1 MKFEWRKH
9 EKALYGA
16 KSIPAL
22 VDIHTQKFI
31 MIKGSGNPN
40 DTDFSDK
47 VGALFSLVY
56 AIKMGYKSTATKNIL
71 SNEIH
76 DFTVY
81 PLEGIWKQKNVDTE
95 SAAGKLIKENLEYAI
110 MIRQPDFIT
119 AEMVCAALERVK
131 IKKPNRLYEDIIFDT
146 IHDGKC
152 VEILHI
158 GSYDNEPFSF
168 EHIRRISQITLRTIP
183 RYNLRSDNH
192 THQRRACCS
201 PVIFAGEKE
210 GNHLPLLFRELH
222 TAGNRGFI
230 RAL

>member
-22 VDIHTQKFI
+22 ADIPTQNFI

-40 DTDFSDK
+40 DTDFSDR
-47 VGALFSLVY
+47 VGALFSFAY
-56 AIKMGYKSTATKNIL
+56 AIKMGYKSAATKNIL

-81 PLEGIWKQKNVDTE
+81 PLEGIWKQKNVATE
-95 SAAGKLIKENLEYAI
+95 SDAGKLIKEHLEYTI

-119 AEMVCAALERVK
+119 AEMVWDALERVK
-131 IKKPNRLYEDIIFDT
+131 KKKPDRLYEEIIFDT
-146 IHDGKC
+146 MHDGKC
-152 VEILHI
+152 VEILHT

-168 EHIRRISQITLRTIP
+168 EQMDRFAKENGLQRITDCHREIYLTNRTKEDKLKTILRYQI
-183 RYNLRSDNH
+183 
-192 THQRRACCS
+192 A
-201 PVIFAGEKE
+201 
-210 GNHLPLLFRELH
+210 
-222 TAGNRGFI
+222 
-230 RAL
+230 

>member
-1 MKFEWRKH
+1 MFDTLLPIGGADMKFEWKKH

-16 KSIPAL
+16 KSLPAL
-22 VDIHTQKFI
+22 VDIPRQNFI

-47 VGALFSLVY
+47 VGALFSLAY
-56 AIKMGYKSTATKNIL
+56 AIKTGYKSIAVNNII
-71 SNEIH
+71 SNKFH

-81 PLEGIWKQKNVDTE
+81 PLEGIWKQKNVDKE
-95 SAAGKLIKENLEYAI
+95 SAAGILIKENLEYTI

-131 IKKPNRLYEDIIFDT
+131 VKKPNLLYEDIYFDT

-168 EHIRRISQITLRTIP
+168 EQMDKFAAENSLQRISDCHREIYLSNANRTKADNLKTILR
-183 RYNLRSDNH
+183 YKVN
-192 THQRRACCS
+192 
-201 PVIFAGEKE
+201 
-210 GNHLPLLFRELH
+210 
-222 TAGNRGFI
+222 
-230 RAL
+230 

>member
-22 VDIHTQKFI
+22 VDIPKHSFI
-31 MIKGSGNPN
+31 MMKGSGNPN
-40 DTDFSDK
+40 NKDFSDRA
-47 VGALFSLVY
+47 GALFSLAY
-56 AIKMGYKSTATKNIL
+56 AIKMDYKSTAIKNIL

-95 SAAGKLIKENLEYAI
+95 SAAGKLIKENLEYTI

-119 AEMVCAALERVK
+119 AEMVYAAFERVK
-131 IKKPNRLYEDIIFDT
+131 IKKPNRLYQEIIFDT

-168 EHIRRISQITLRTIP
+168 EQMDKFAEENGLQRISDCHREIYLTNRTKEDKLKTILR
-183 RYNLRSDNH
+183 YKVN
-192 THQRRACCS
+192 
-201 PVIFAGEKE
+201 
-210 GNHLPLLFRELH
+210 
-222 TAGNRGFI
+222 
-230 RAL
+230 

>member
-22 VDIHTQKFI
+22 VDIPTQKFI

-40 DTDFSDK
+40 DIDFSDK
-47 VGALFSLVY
+47 VGALFSLAY
-56 AIKMGYKSTATKNIL
+56 AIKMGYKSTAAKNIL

-95 SAAGKLIKENLEYAI
+95 SAAGKLIKENLEYTI
-110 MIRQPDFIT
+110 MICQPDFIT
-119 AEMVCAALERVK
+119 AEMVCAAL
-131 IKKPNRLYEDIIFDT
+131 DT

-168 EHIRRISQITLRTIP
+168 EQMDKFAEENGLQRISDCHREIYLTNRTKEDKLKTILRYTV
-183 RYNLRSDNH
+183 N
-192 THQRRACCS
+192 
-201 PVIFAGEKE
+201 
-210 GNHLPLLFRELH
+210 
-222 TAGNRGFI
+222 
-230 RAL
+230 

>member
-16 KSIPAL
+16 KSIPVL
-22 VDIHTQKFI
+22 VDIPKQNFI
-31 MIKGSGNPN
+31 MIQGSGDPN
-40 DTDFSDK
+40 DTDFSDR
-47 VGALFSLVY
+47 VAALYSLAY
-56 AIKMGYKSTATKNIL
+56 AIKMDYKSIATNIT

-95 SAAGKLIKENLEYAI
+95 SAAGKLIKENLEYTI

-119 AEMVCAALERVK
+119 AEMVCAALEKVK

-146 IHDGKC
+146 IHEGKC
-152 VEILHI
+152 VEILHT

-168 EHIRRISQITLRTIP
+168 EQMDKFAEENGLQRISDCHREIYLTNRTKADKLKTILR
-183 RYNLRSDNH
+183 YKVN
-192 THQRRACCS
+192 
-201 PVIFAGEKE
+201 
-210 GNHLPLLFRELH
+210 
-222 TAGNRGFI
+222 
-230 RAL
+230 